1 MHHAFASTTALGTHP
16 GFCEPITK
24 NEKIEKESE
33 LNGIRPGR
41 VSRLHGGSDRAGKP
55 RLGSA
60 TGNLPGV
67 ASAIPENGLRC
78 PPKSRRR

>member
-24 NEKIEKESE
+24 NEKIENESA

-41 VSRLHGGSDRAGKP
+41 VSRLHGGPDSAGKP
-55 RLGSA
+55 RVGSA
-60 TGNLPGV
+60 PGNVPGV
-67 ASAIPENGLRC
+67 A
-78 PPKSRRR
+78 